1 MELPK
6 PTVLQ
11 SIQQSTI
18 LHTRPSQKKTIK
30 YIIYVFLD
38 FATGVFDKPRV
49 FRPQALPTLC
59 CKNMEYSRPPLNQ
72 LSLLVPSKK
81 PEKSGFFRTQ
91 RSEKTAYICTHSG
104 FWQHFDN
111 KLTTRPLSVP
121 ISFLQNSHKKSSRRK
136 AFQLLKNAIEMIY
149 SASGIVSAKCCC
161 KARIAF
167 SFFCEERWV

>member
-59 CKNMEYSRPPLNQ
+59 CKNMEYSRPPLNP
-72 LSLLVPSKK
+72 LSRLVSFRKAREIGLFSCLWFGSKY
-81 PEKSGFFRTQ
+81 FFRP
-91 RSEKTAYICTHSG
+91 
-104 FWQHFDN
+104 FWVQQGDAS
-111 KLTTRPLSVP
+111 PVP
-121 ISFLQNSHKKSSRRK
+121 FSRGDCKKKMQPEMSFLLRFRDNVILRNGGNSQQSFFVRKWNYLCWIYRRK
-136 AFQLLKNAIEMIY
+136 P
-149 SASGIVSAKCCC
+149 C
-161 KARIAF
+161 KM
-167 SFFCEERWV
+167 SV